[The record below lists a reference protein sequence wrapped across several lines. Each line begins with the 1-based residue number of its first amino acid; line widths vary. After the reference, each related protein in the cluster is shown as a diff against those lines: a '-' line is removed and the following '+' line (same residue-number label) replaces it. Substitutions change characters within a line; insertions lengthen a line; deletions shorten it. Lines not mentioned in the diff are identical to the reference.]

1 MIEELIK
8 IVIRVFMVVV
18 LTVAAVAF
26 FLGRF
31 L

>member
-8 IVIRVFMVVV
+8 IVIRVFVAVV
-18 LTVAAVAF
+18 LTAAAVAF
-26 FLGRF
+26 FLGRY